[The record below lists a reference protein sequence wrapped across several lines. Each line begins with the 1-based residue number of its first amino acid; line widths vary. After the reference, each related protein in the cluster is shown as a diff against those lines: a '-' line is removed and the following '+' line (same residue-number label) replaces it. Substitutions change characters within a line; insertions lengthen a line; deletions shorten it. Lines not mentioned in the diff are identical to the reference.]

1 MGFKKEK
8 RHYNAGKDYLLMK
21 KVKIKVFVSLLS
33 SNFQEWLSLEG
44 DKFSFSQPF
53 ASELSSDLKSSDL
66 IVLDALYSK
75 ETAMLIEK
83 ELSSIDPLKC
93 MIVVLNYCSTLFE
106 ISSLRRLDLSKFL
119 VFELDSSQFLPEDF
133 LNVLHQCYEK
143 FKNANPK

>member
-1 MGFKKEK
+1 
-8 RHYNAGKDYLLMK
+8 MK
-21 KVKIKVFVSLLS
+21 KIKIKVFVSLLS

-44 DKFSFSQPF
+44 DKFSFSMPF
-53 ASELSSDLKSSDL
+53 SSELSSDLKSSDL
-66 IVLDALYSK
+66 IVLDAFYSK

-133 LNVLHQCYEK
+133 FNVLHQCHEK